1 MSFYLNYN
9 LNMPITRIVSQ
20 HSISLFNKFQ
30 FDNLLKSK
38 ALQSVGTYREL
49 ISVLIWIEI

>member
-49 ISVLIWIEI
+49 IKDTGGE